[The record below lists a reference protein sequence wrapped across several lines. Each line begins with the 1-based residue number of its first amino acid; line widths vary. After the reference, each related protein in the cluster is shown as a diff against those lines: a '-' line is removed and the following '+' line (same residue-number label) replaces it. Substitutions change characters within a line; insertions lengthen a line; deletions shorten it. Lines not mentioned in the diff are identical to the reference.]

1 MSRDGE
7 GVNCKIV
14 TVFSTRGG
22 VMMLKE
28 ANNEASE
35 RNELPALRNSSMV
48 SNPYAP
54 EKADEVPHRISTD
67 HVQGSRQG

>member
-1 MSRDGE
+1 
-7 GVNCKIV
+7 
-14 TVFSTRGG
+14 
-22 VMMLKE
+22 MMLGQ
-28 ANNEASE
+28 ANNETSE